1 MDTQAHWDNVYRTR
15 GEQQVS
21 WYRPRLDTSL
31 ELIDELALGADDAVI
46 DVGSGRSTLVDDWLA
61 RGLRDV
67 TALDL
72 SDAALAE
79 SRARL
84 GARGVGVRW
93 VAGNVLAAELPPVH
107 YALWHDRA
115 VFHFL
120 VASED
125 RAHYIERAVRAVRPG
140 GWAVIA
146 TFALDGPERCS
157 GLDVCRYDAVMLAR
171 HFAPWFALD
180 YDMREEHVTPSGAVQ
195 RFTWAVLQRRGPS
208 GQQGE

>member
-1 MDTQAHWDNVYRTR
+1 MDTQAHWENVYRTR

-46 DVGSGRSTLVDDWLA
+46 DVGSGRSTLVDEWLA

-72 SDAALAE
+72 SGAALAE

-84 GARGVGVRW
+84 GARGEGVRW
-93 VAGNVLAAELPPVH
+93 VAGDVLAAELPSAH

-120 VASED
+120 VDAAD
-125 RAHYIERAVRAVRPG
+125 RAHYIERAARAVRPG
-140 GWAVIA
+140 GYVVVA

-157 GLDVCRYDAVMLAR
+157 GLEVCRYDAVMLAR
-171 HFAPWFALD
+171 HFAQWFALD
-180 YDMREEHVTPSGAVQ
+180 FDTREEHRTPSGSVQ
-195 RFTWAVLQRRGPS
+195 KFTYAVLQRRGAP
-208 GQQGE
+208 QGG

>member
-1 MDTQAHWDNVYRTR
+1 MDTQAHWENVYRTR
-15 GEQQVS
+15 GEQQTS

-31 ELIDELALGADDAVI
+31 VLIDELGLGADDAVI
-46 DVGSGRSTLVDDWLA
+46 DVGSGRATLVDEWLA
-61 RGLRDV
+61 RGMRDI
-67 TALDL
+67 TALDV
-72 SDAALAE
+72 SEAALDQV
-79 SRARL
+79 RARL
-84 GARGVGVRW
+84 GARAGEVRW
-93 VAGNVLAAELPPVH
+93 IAGDVRGVVLPEAK

-125 RAHYIERAVRAVRPG
+125 RAHYIERAARAVRPG

-180 YDMREEHVTPSGAVQ
+180 FDTREEHVTPSGAVQ
-195 RFTWAVLQRRGPS
+195 RFTWVVLQRHGPS
-208 GQQGE
+208 RTQGE